1 MKTNSSEI
9 TINQQTMDIFNNMIK
24 YYNGCNVIKCNPDS
38 DLNKVNE
45 RIKRFYKA
53 VKNDSKLKGYLLK
66 RNKLIFYKNKD
77 TEILQ
82 KINLYA
88 YLKGEE
94 REEVIEKIWDNIT
107 LLYLSIEETLEVKD
121 ENLFGNLTKSMEGGS
136 LGKLF
141 DNLHDEIE
149 NMDVNGM
156 FEKLKANST
165 PESKSK
171 ASNLLTEMIG
181 KLTDNMGTI
190 NKSDNPSEALMSN
203 LQNLAQDYSKMF
215 ESGEFDFGSFLSAVP
230 DLLNNPSEI
239 TKNIDMSKLE
249 GMELPDISKMFDV
262 SKLNAMAAEAGVVPD
277 GNGAGGGGG
286 MEALA
291 SLMGKSGAGGAGGIE
306 ALASL
311 MGKGGAGGAGGME
324 ALASLMGKGGA
335 GGAGG
340 AGGMEALASLMGKG
354 GKGGAGGAGG
364 MEALASLMGGSNG
377 GVGGLAGLAGGLS
390 SLGGVGGIG
399 ESLNKMMGGKLD
411 EIMASV
417 IEKQGVSMLEKLNK
431 DEQDKKNVKPLN
443 EDQLN
448 ELEKYLKDTTLDMD

>member
-1 MKTNSSEI
+1 MNKEIKSNSSEI
-9 TINQQTMDIFNNMIK
+9 TINAQTLDIFNNLIK
-24 YYNGCNVIKCNPDS
+24 YYNGCNVIKCKADT
-38 DLNKVNE
+38 DLNKINE
-45 RIKRFYKA
+45 RIRRFYK
-53 VKNDSKLKGYLLK
+53 VIKNDSKLKGYLLN

-94 REEVIEKIWDNIT
+94 REEVVEKIWDNIT
-107 LLYLSIEETLEVKD
+107 LLYLSIEETLEQKD
-121 ENLFGNLTKSMEGGS
+121 QNLFGNLTKSMEGGS

-156 FEKLKANST
+156 FEKLKENST

-171 ASNLLTEMIG
+171 ATNLLTEMIG

-190 NKSDNPSEALMSN
+190 NKADNPGEALMSN

-230 DLLNNPSEI
+230 ELLNNPGEI

-249 GMELPDISKMFDV
+249 GMELPDISKMFDM
-262 SKLNAMAAEAGVVPD
+262 SKLNEMAAEAAKDGDDKGNNVPSTNTNIREKPVGLD
-277 GNGAGGGGG
+277 G
-286 MEALA
+286 LA
-291 SLMGKSGAGGAGGIE
+291 SLMG
-306 ALASL
+306 
-311 MGKGGAGGAGGME
+311 GKGGAGGME
-324 ALASLMGKGGA
+324 ALAGLMGGK
-335 GGAGG
+335 GG
-340 AGGMEALASLMGKG
+340 AGGMEALAGLMG
-354 GKGGAGGAGG
+354 GKGGVGGAGG
-364 MEALASLMGGSNG
+364 MEALAGLMGGKG
-377 GVGGLAGLAGGLS
+377 GAGGMEGLAGLAGGLS

-417 IEKQGVSMLEKLNK
+417 IEKQGASMLEKLNK
-431 DEQDKKNVKPLN
+431 DEEDKKNIKPLN

-448 ELEKYLKDTTLDMD
+448 ELENYLKDKTLDMD

>member
-1 MKTNSSEI
+1 MNKEIKTNSSEI
-9 TINQQTMDIFNNMIK
+9 AINVQTTDIYNNLIK
-24 YYNGCNVIKCNPDS
+24 YYNGCNVIKCNSGTDS
-38 DLNKVNE
+38 NKINE
-45 RIKRFYKA
+45 RIRRFYKA
-53 VKNDSKLKGYLLK
+53 IKNDSKLKGYLLK

-94 REEVIEKIWDNIT
+94 REEVVEKIWDNIT

-149 NMDVNGM
+149 NMDVTGM

-171 ASNLLTEMIG
+171 ASNLLTEMIS

-190 NKSDNPSEALMSN
+190 NKSENPGEALMSN

-215 ESGEFDFGSFLSAVP
+215 ESGEFDFASFLSAVP
-230 DLLNNPSEI
+230 DLLNNPEEI

-249 GMELPDISKMFDV
+249 GMELPDLNKMFDM
-262 SKLNAMAAEAGVVPD
+262 SKLNEMAAEAGKTENVD
-277 GNGAGGGGG
+277 GAPENNSTNISEKTAGLANLANLASQKGLGGAKGLEALTGLMGGMGGGG
-286 MEALA
+286 MESLA
-291 SLMGKSGAGGAGGIE
+291 GLMSG
-306 ALASL
+306 
-311 MGKGGAGGAGGME
+311 M
-324 ALASLMGKGGA
+324 
-335 GGAGG
+335 
-340 AGGMEALASLMGKG
+340 G
-354 GKGGAGGAGG
+354 GKGG
-364 MEALASLMGGSNG
+364 ME
-377 GVGGLAGLAGGLS
+377 GLAGLAGGLS
-390 SLGGVGGIG
+390 NLGGAGGIG

-431 DEQDKKNVKPLN
+431 DEEDKKNIKALN

-448 ELEKYLKDTTLDMD
+448 ELENYLKDKTLDMD

>member
-1 MKTNSSEI
+1 MNKEIKTNSSEI
-9 TINQQTMDIFNNMIK
+9 TINQQTMDIFNNLIK

-38 DLNKVNE
+38 DLNRTNE
-45 RIKRFYKA
+45 RIRRFYKA
-53 VKNDSKLKGYLLK
+53 IKNDSKLKGYLLK

-94 REEVIEKIWDNIT
+94 REEVVEKIWDNIT

-149 NMDVNGM
+149 SMDVTGM

-165 PESKSK
+165 PESKTK
-171 ASNLLTEMIG
+171 ASNLLTEMIS

-190 NKSDNPSEALMSN
+190 NKSDNPGEALMSN

-215 ESGEFDFGSFLSAVP
+215 ESGEFDFASFLSAVP
-230 DLLNNPSEI
+230 ELLNNPEEI

-249 GMELPDISKMFDV
+249 GMELPDLNNMFDM
-262 SKLNAMAAEAGVVPD
+262 SKLNEMAAEAGKAGNVDGVPENNSTNISEKTA
-277 GNGAGGGGG
+277 GLANLANLASQKGLGGAKGLEALTGLIGG
-286 MEALA
+286 M
-291 SLMGKSGAGGAGGIE
+291 G
-306 ALASL
+306 
-311 MGKGGAGGAGGME
+311 
-324 ALASLMGKGGA
+324 
-335 GGAGG
+335 
-340 AGGMEALASLMGKG
+340 G
-354 GKGGAGGAGG
+354 GKGGMEGLAGLMSGKGG
-364 MEALASLMGGSNG
+364 MEGLAGLMGSGKG
-377 GVGGLAGLAGGLS
+377 GMEGLAGLAGGLS
-390 SLGGVGGIG
+390 NLGGAGGIG

-431 DEQDKKNVKPLN
+431 DEEDKKNIKPLN
-443 EDQLN
+443 EDQIN
-448 ELEKYLKDTTLDMD
+448 ELENYLKDKTLDMD

>member
-1 MKTNSSEI
+1 MNKEIKSNPSEI
-9 TINQQTMDIFNNMIK
+9 TINAQTTDIFNNLIK
-24 YYNGCNVIKCNPDS
+24 YYNGCNVIKCNADTDS
-38 DLNKVNE
+38 NKINE
-45 RIKRFYKA
+45 RIRRFYKA
-53 VKNDSKLKGYLLK
+53 IKNDSKLKGYLLS

-94 REEVIEKIWDNIT
+94 REEVVEKIWDNIT

-165 PESKSK
+165 PESKTK
-171 ASNLLTEMIG
+171 ASNLLTEMIS

-190 NKSDNPSEALMSN
+190 NKSENPGEALMSN

-230 DLLNNPSEI
+230 DLLNNPGEI

-249 GMELPDISKMFDV
+249 GMELPDISKMFDM
-262 SKLNAMAAEAGVVPD
+262 SKLNEMAAEAGKTSGEAD
-277 GNGAGGGGG
+277 AAGAQNNSKNISEKTVGLAHLANLASQKGFGGAKGLESLGALSGLMSGKGMEGLAGLMGGKGG
-286 MEALA
+286 MEGLA
-291 SLMGKSGAGGAGGIE
+291 GLME
-306 ALASL
+306 
-311 MGKGGAGGAGGME
+311 GKGGAGGME
-324 ALASLMGKGGA
+324 
-335 GGAGG
+335 
-340 AGGMEALASLMGKG
+340 
-354 GKGGAGGAGG
+354 
-364 MEALASLMGGSNG
+364 
-377 GVGGLAGLAGGLS
+377 GLAGLAGGLS
-390 SLGGVGGIG
+390 SLGGAGGIG

-431 DEQDKKNVKPLN
+431 DEEDKKNIKPLN

-448 ELEKYLKDTTLDMD
+448 ELENYLKDKTLDMD

>member
-1 MKTNSSEI
+1 MNKEIKTNSSEI
-9 TINQQTMDIFNNMIK
+9 TINQQTMDIFNNLIK

-38 DLNKVNE
+38 DLNRTNE
-45 RIKRFYKA
+45 RIRRFYKA
-53 VKNDSKLKGYLLK
+53 IKNDSKLKGYLLK

-94 REEVIEKIWDNIT
+94 REEVVEKIWDNIT

-149 NMDVNGM
+149 SMDVTGM

-165 PESKSK
+165 PESKTK
-171 ASNLLTEMIG
+171 ASNLLTEMIS

-190 NKSDNPSEALMSN
+190 NKSDNPGEALMSN

-215 ESGEFDFGSFLSAVP
+215 ESGEFDFASFLSAVP
-230 DLLNNPSEI
+230 ELLNNPEEI

-249 GMELPDISKMFDV
+249 GMELPDLNNMFDM
-262 SKLNAMAAEAGVVPD
+262 SKLNEMAAEAGKAGNVDGVPENNSTNISEKTA
-277 GNGAGGGGG
+277 GLANLANLASQKGLGGAKGLEALTGLIGGMGGG
-286 MEALA
+286 M
-291 SLMGKSGAGGAGGIE
+291 G
-306 ALASL
+306 
-311 MGKGGAGGAGGME
+311 
-324 ALASLMGKGGA
+324 
-335 GGAGG
+335 
-340 AGGMEALASLMGKG
+340 G
-354 GKGGAGGAGG
+354 GKGGMEGLAGLMSGKGG
-364 MEALASLMGGSNG
+364 MEGLAGLMGSGKG
-377 GVGGLAGLAGGLS
+377 GMEGLAGLAGGLS
-390 SLGGVGGIG
+390 NLGGAGGIG

-417 IEKQGVSMLEKLNK
+417 IEKQGVSMLEKINK
-431 DEQDKKNVKPLN
+431 DEEDKKNIKPLN
-443 EDQLN
+443 EDQIN
-448 ELEKYLKDTTLDMD
+448 ELENYLKDKTLDMD

>member
-1 MKTNSSEI
+1 MNKEIKTNSSEI
-9 TINQQTMDIFNNMIK
+9 TINLQTTDIFNNLIK
-24 YYNGCNVIKCNPDS
+24 YYNGCNVIKCNSGNDS
-38 DLNKVNE
+38 NKINE
-45 RIKRFYKA
+45 RIRRFYKA
-53 VKNDSKLKGYLLK
+53 IKNDSKLKGYLLK

-149 NMDVNGM
+149 NMDVTGM

-171 ASNLLTEMIG
+171 ASNLLTEMIS

-190 NKSDNPSEALMSN
+190 NKSDNPGEALMSN

-215 ESGEFDFGSFLSAVP
+215 ESGEFDFASFLSAVP
-230 DLLNNPSEI
+230 DLLNNPEEI

-249 GMELPDISKMFDV
+249 GMELPDLNKMFDM
-262 SKLNAMAAEAGVVPD
+262 SKLNEMAAEAGKTENVD
-277 GNGAGGGGG
+277 GAPENNSTNISERTTGLANLANLASQKGLGGAKGLEALTGLMSGKGG
-286 MEALA
+286 MEGLA
-291 SLMGKSGAGGAGGIE
+291 GLMS
-306 ALASL
+306 
-311 MGKGGAGGAGGME
+311 GKGGMEGLAGLMGGM
-324 ALASLMGKGGA
+324 G
-335 GGAGG
+335 
-340 AGGMEALASLMGKG
+340 G
-354 GKGGAGGAGG
+354 GKGG
-364 MEALASLMGGSNG
+364 ME
-377 GVGGLAGLAGGLS
+377 GLAGLAGGLS
-390 SLGGVGGIG
+390 NLGGAGGIG

-431 DEQDKKNVKPLN
+431 DEEDKKNIKPLN
-443 EDQLN
+443 EDQIN
-448 ELEKYLKDTTLDMD
+448 ELENYLKDKTLDMD

>member
-1 MKTNSSEI
+1 MNKEIKTNSSEI
-9 TINQQTMDIFNNMIK
+9 VINVQTTDIYNNLIK
-24 YYNGCNVIKCNPDS
+24 YYNGCNVIKCNHNED
-38 DLNKVNE
+38 KINE
-45 RIKRFYKA
+45 RIRRFYKA
-53 VKNDSKLKGYLLK
+53 IKNDSKLKGYLLK

-94 REEVIEKIWDNIT
+94 REEVVEKIWDNIT

-149 NMDVNGM
+149 NMDVTGM

-171 ASNLLTEMIG
+171 ASNLLTEMIS

-190 NKSDNPSEALMSN
+190 NKSENPGEALMSN

-215 ESGEFDFGSFLSAVP
+215 ESGEFDFASFLSAVP
-230 DLLNNPSEI
+230 DLLNNPEEI

-249 GMELPDISKMFDV
+249 GMELPDLNKMFDM
-262 SKLNAMAAEAGVVPD
+262 SKLNEMAAEAGKAENVDGVPENNSTNISEKTA
-277 GNGAGGGGG
+277 GLANLANLASQKGLGGAKGLEALTGLMGGMGGGG
-286 MEALA
+286 MEGLA
-291 SLMGKSGAGGAGGIE
+291 GLMSG
-306 ALASL
+306 
-311 MGKGGAGGAGGME
+311 M
-324 ALASLMGKGGA
+324 
-335 GGAGG
+335 
-340 AGGMEALASLMGKG
+340 G
-354 GKGGAGGAGG
+354 GKGGMEGLAGLMSGKGGGKGGG
-364 MEALASLMGGSNG
+364 ME
-377 GVGGLAGLAGGLS
+377 GLAGLAGGLS
-390 SLGGVGGIG
+390 NLGGAGGIG

-431 DEQDKKNVKPLN
+431 DEEDKKNIKALN

-448 ELEKYLKDTTLDMD
+448 ELENYLKDKTLDMD